1 MRILQLSTYPL
12 AMPRHGGQIRAAE
25 LRRVMETAGHE
36 VRSIAVYP
44 AESYGGAAV
53 GDHDVAFPIGSTFRN
68 PSTPYLSDVDAG
80 RYLAGDTNAYAR
92 FCTEVRTFG
101 PDVVML
107 EQCFLWPAVRRLLE
121 EIPETRF
128 KVVYSSQNM
137 ESELK
142 REVLRGVPEA
152 VVTTAVREIAALE
165 ADLARAAHLAIAC
178 TDADASALK
187 SLGARNV
194 LVAANGSSRKT
205 ASEQTLQSWKDHLK
219 DARFALFVGSG
230 HPPNADGFWTM
241 FAPSLAFL
249 APDQC
254 VIAVG
259 GVGTLLP
266 RHETFQRWD
275 QINASRLRCAGML
288 EDESLAALLALAACV
303 VLPIAGGG
311 GSNIKTAEA
320 LINARL
326 VIGTSA
332 SFRGYTGV
340 DRLQGVHRADEPLQ
354 FRRLVKA
361 ALDGELAGCNAG
373 NPDRDAFLW
382 TSTLARVSMALE
394 SAQAAA
400 HERKADRD
408 PDATLA

>member
-1 MRILQLSTYPL
+1 MRCI
-12 AMPRHGGQIRAAE
+12 PRDR
-25 LRRVMETAGHE
+25 
-36 VRSIAVYP
+36 
-44 AESYGGAAV
+44 YGGAAV

-92 FCTEVRTFG
+92 FCTGG
-101 PDVVML
+101 PDL
-107 EQCFLWPAVRRLLE
+107 RTRR
-121 EIPETRF
+121 
-128 KVVYSSQNM
+128 
-137 ESELK
+137 
-142 REVLRGVPEA
+142 G
-152 VVTTAVREIAALE
+152 
-165 ADLARAAHLAIAC
+165 DARAVFPLASGSPVTRGNSRNAVQGRVFVAEHGVGIEARSPARRSGSGGH
-178 TDADASALK
+178 DLS
-187 SLGARNV
+187 ARNRRAGSGPGAGCAPRHRLHRRRCV
-194 LVAANGSSRKT
+194 RVEKPRGAQRARGCERSSRKT

>member
-25 LRRVMETAGHE
+25 LRRVMEAAGHE

-53 GDHDVAFPIGSTFRN
+53 GDNDVAFPVGSAFRN

-80 RYLAGDTNAYAR
+80 RYLAGDADAYSR
-92 FCTEVRTFG
+92 FCKAMHAYQ
-101 PDVVML
+101 PDIVML
-107 EQCFLWPAVRRLLE
+107 EQCFLWPAVRRYLGE
-121 EIPETRF
+121 NPGRTF
-128 KVVYSSQNM
+128 KLVYSSQNM

-142 REVLRGVPEA
+142 REVLRGVPEP
-152 VVTTAVREIAALE
+152 VVTSAVREIAMQE
-165 ADLARAAHLAIAC
+165 AELAQAAHLQIAC
-178 TDADASALK
+178 TDADAYALK
-187 SLGARNV
+187 NLGARNV
-194 LVAANGSSRKT
+194 LVAANGSSRKS
-205 ASEQTLQSWKDHLK
+205 AGEQTLRNWKDHLK
-219 DARFALFVGSG
+219 DTRFALFVGSG
-230 HPPNADGFWTM
+230 HPPNANGFWTM

-266 RHETFQRWD
+266 RHEAFKHWD
-275 QINASRLRCAGML
+275 QINASRLRCPGML
-288 EDESLAALLALAACV
+288 EDESLAALLALATCV
-303 VLPIAGGG
+303 VLPITGGG

-320 LINARL
+320 LINAKV

-332 SFRGYTGV
+332 SFRGYAGV
-340 DRLQGVHRADEPLQ
+340 DRLAGVYRADEPIR

-361 ALDGELAGCNAG
+361 ALDGELAGCAAG
-373 NPDRDAFLW
+373 NADREAFLW
-382 TSTLARVSMALE
+382 TSTLSNVSIALE
-394 SAQAAA
+394 SA
-400 HERKADRD
+400 
-408 PDATLA
+408 